1 MVKSI
6 LHNICEHLRAVDAA
20 PKVRFSCDIYSSGK
34 NPFSE
39 RMGREF
45 LTAFI
50 VRNHLG
56 MSGGPSK
63 YVEFRH
69 RTLLLYA
76 KHPWRGSRRLRRES
90 SAALTWC
97 GCGIGEYP
105 PENSATTGAIKFLS
119 GDAGAAAGSESTQN
133 PPVRTFRSFEAEAQ
147 WLIR

>member
-6 LHNICEHLRAVDAA
+6 LYNICEHLRAVDAA
-20 PKVRFSCDIYSSGK
+20 LRCVSPATFIVLEKTHSPNEWGGSFL
-34 NPFSE
+34 PL
-39 RMGREF
+39 

-76 KHPWRGSRRLRRES
+76 KHPWRGSRRSRRES
-90 SAALTWC
+90 SAALT
-97 GCGIGEYP
+97 
-105 PENSATTGAIKFLS
+105 
-119 GDAGAAAGSESTQN
+119 
-133 PPVRTFRSFEAEAQ
+133 
-147 WLIR
+147 